1 MRLSRYLQSFTTRST
16 GLARAISN
24 RGGRLLSRKGAL
36 TAGAGTLIAS
46 FVVSRNNSAEYS
58 EELFEK
64 EIGASADFPEG
75 QLRQVQ
81 VGPDK
86 DNDFILVV
94 RVQGKL
100 YALGGKCSHFGAPL
114 ATGMLFDDLVVC
126 PWHLAAFDIKTG
138 YTENGPMIDGIP
150 TYAITETDGKVV
162 VKIPKDVKNS
172 RKSIQTVKRDPA
184 NTQRFVIV
192 GGGVAGASAA
202 ETLRQSGFTGEII
215 ILSAEDHTPYDRSAL
230 TKAMLTIEPGMIA
243 VRSKQYYEEIGVEI
257 KTGTTVVGVETATKT
272 VQTKNGEK
280 IHYDKLLLA
289 TGAGASPLNVPGNK
303 LGNIHSVRDF
313 SDVYK
318 IRESVKTAK
327 NVVIV
332 GGGLIG
338 TETASNLKLDLKDK
352 VNITLVTRGAPLQAH
367 FGPEVGKVLESL
379 ATQNG
384 VKVVHGSVQSFEGSR
399 LLREAKERSTRSSWR
414 TALCSTQTWSSLPWA
429 ESRTPG
435 SSKT

>member
-1 MRLSRYLQSFTTRST
+1 MRLSRYLQSFTSRSS
-16 GLARAISN
+16 GLARAIS
-24 RGGRLLSRKGAL
+24 GRSGRVLSRKTAL
-36 TAGAGTLIAS
+36 TAGAGLLMAS
-46 FVVSRNNSAEYS
+46 FVVSRSAAAEYS

-64 EIGASADFPEG
+64 EVGVSADFPEG

-94 RVQGKL
+94 RVQGQL

-126 PWHLAAFDIKTG
+126 PWHLAAFDVKTG
-138 YTENGPMIDGIP
+138 YVENGPMIDGIP
-150 TYAITETDGKVV
+150 TFAVTETDGKVV
-162 VKIPKDVKNS
+162 VRIPKDLKNS
-172 RKSIQTVKRDPA
+172 RKKIQTVKRDPA

-202 ETLRQSGFTGEII
+202 ETLRQSGFTGEIL

-243 VRSKQYYEEIGVEI
+243 IRSPQYYEEIGVQL

-272 VQTKNGEK
+272 IETKAGEK
-280 IHYDKLLLA
+280 IHYDKLLIA
-289 TGAGASPLNVPGNK
+289 TGSGSNKLCVPGSQ
-303 LGNIHSVRDF
+303 LANIHTVRDF
-313 SDVYK
+313 SDVYR
-318 IRESVKTAK
+318 IREAVKKAK
-327 NVVIV
+327 HVVIV

-338 TETASNLKLDLKDK
+338 TETASNLKLDLKEN
-352 VNITLVTRGAPLQAH
+352 VHITLVTRGAPLQAH

-384 VKVVHGSVQSFEGSR
+384 VQVVHGSVQSFEG
-399 LLREAKERSTRSSWR
+399 
-414 TALCSTQTWSSLPWA
+414 
-429 ESRTPG
+429 TPG
-435 SSKT
+435 